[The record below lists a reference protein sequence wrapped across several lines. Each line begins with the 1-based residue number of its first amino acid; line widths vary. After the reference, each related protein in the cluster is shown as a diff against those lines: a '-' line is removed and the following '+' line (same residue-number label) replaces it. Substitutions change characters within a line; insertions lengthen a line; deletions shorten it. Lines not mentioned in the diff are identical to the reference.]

1 MSTNLAHALPSASPV
16 QETHPRHIEIVSTRS
31 QRRARPRPIYAV
43 IIVGG
48 LFVLF
53 IAQLIMSI
61 VVADGAYQISSLQ
74 QEQKEL
80 TRTEAALTEQNEILA
95 SPQNLSAAAEAL
107 GMGYSSKTPNF
118 INLEA
123 GKVVGS
129 RSGPSSVQ
137 DPTRNGGIPN
147 AVLDAKNDADK
158 TAKTDTPSTTGN
170 SDSDA
175 NSNPDTGT
183 LPTTPDAA
191 VAGGTTNPPSVQT
204 R

>member
-1 MSTNLAHALPSASPV
+1 MSTNLAHALPSSAPA
-16 QETHPRHIEIVSTRS
+16 QESHPRHIEIVSTRG
-31 QRRARPRPIYAV
+31 QRRARPRPIYAL

-61 VVADGAYQISSLQ
+61 VVAEGAYQISSLQ
-74 QEQKEL
+74 SEQKEL
-80 TRTEAALTEQNEILA
+80 VRTEASLTEQNEILA
-95 SPQNLSAAAEAL
+95 SPQNLSSKAEAL

-118 INLEA
+118 INLEE

-147 AVLDAKNDADK
+147 AVLDARNDS
-158 TAKTDTPSTTGN
+158 KTDSKT
-170 SDSDA
+170 DSKNTADTDP
-175 NSNPDTGT
+175 NTGT
-183 LPTTPDAA
+183 LPTTPDVPA
-191 VAGGTTNPPSVQT
+191 AGGSTTPPSVQT